1 MKKNN
6 IILIGFMGVGKGT
19 VARAMV
25 KEVQEVGLKSHFR
38 MGEKEEAGMVGINS
52 HFREDGKEEVC
63 GNGTLVPYKNKAGT
77 EVPVPNEENKEAGMV
92 GINSHFQYVIDT
104 DDLIESMENRAI
116 KKIFAVDGEAYFR
129 NLEKK
134 TALWLESSVEN
145 TIISTGGGF
154 YRQENLKNIGTVI
167 YLKSS
172 FDGILKRIKKAPN
185 AKNKLKKRPLLQ
197 NKKEAMKLY
206 DTRVKEY
213 ERVADIIVDV
223 ENRDLE
229 FIVKEILGQIKWR

>member
-25 KEVQEVGLKSHFR
+25 KEVEMVGLKSHFR
-38 MGEKEEAGMVGINS
+38 RG
-52 HFREDGKEEVC
+52 GKEET
-63 GNGTLVPYKNKAGT
+63 GK
-77 EVPVPNEENKEAGMV
+77 V

-116 KKIFAVDGEAYFR
+116 KKIFAVEGEAYFR

-134 TALWLESSVEN
+134 TALWLESSVDN

-229 FIVKEILGQIKWR
+229 FIVKEILGQIKWK

>member
-19 VARAMV
+19 VARALV
-25 KEVQEVGLKSHFR
+25 KESS
-38 MGEKEEAGMVGINS
+38 MYA
-52 HFREDGKEEVC
+52 
-63 GNGTLVPYKNKAGT
+63 
-77 EVPVPNEENKEAGMV
+77 
-92 GINSHFQYVIDT
+92 IDT

-116 KKIFAVDGEAYFR
+116 KKIFANDGEVFFR

-134 TALWLESSVEN
+134 TALWLENSVDN

-154 YRQENLKNIGTVI
+154 YKQENLKNIGTVI

-197 NKKEAMKLY
+197 DKKEALKLY
-206 DTRVKEY
+206 NTRVVEY
-213 ERVADIIVDV
+213 QRVADIVIDV
-223 ENRDLE
+223 ENRDLKD
-229 FIVKEILGQIKWR
+229 IVIDILGQIK